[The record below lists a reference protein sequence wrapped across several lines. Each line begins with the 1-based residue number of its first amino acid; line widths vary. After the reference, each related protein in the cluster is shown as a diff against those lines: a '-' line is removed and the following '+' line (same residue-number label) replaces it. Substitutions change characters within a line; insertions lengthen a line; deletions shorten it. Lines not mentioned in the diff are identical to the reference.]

1 MDEKDYLKKWKDTN
15 EYANAKSWH
24 EIFMADADE
33 YSKQLKDKERNESKM
48 DKDEKRIKK
57 LREDLQELIAES
69 NHKFSKMT
77 YKHPLKGRKLI
88 NKIKYSNE

>member
-33 YSKQLKDKERNESKM
+33 YSKQLKDKERNE
-48 DKDEKRIKK
+48 KDRQKES
-57 LREDLQELIAES
+57 LR
-69 NHKFSKMT
+69 
-77 YKHPLKGRKLI
+77 
-88 NKIKYSNE
+88 